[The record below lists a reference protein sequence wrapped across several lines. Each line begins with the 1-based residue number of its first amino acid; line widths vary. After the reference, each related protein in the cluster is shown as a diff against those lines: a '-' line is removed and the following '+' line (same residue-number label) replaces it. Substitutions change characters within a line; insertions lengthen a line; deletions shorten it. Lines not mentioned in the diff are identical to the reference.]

1 MPQDDDPQ
9 STQNTQRDPETGA
22 VLGAAARVHF
32 VLGPGFLEAVYQA
45 ALAEELRRRTIPFQ
59 REVAL
64 PVVYDGT
71 LLPDVFYR
79 VDFVA
84 NGVLVELKAVRILTG
99 IEESQILNY
108 LQVRGSGKALL
119 LNFGAGRLEVRRYVV

>member
-1 MPQDDDPQ
+1 MLESDDP
-9 STQNTQRDPETGA
+9 QNTQRDPETG
-22 VLGAAARVHF
+22 VILGAAARVHF

-45 ALAEELRRRTIPFQ
+45 ALAEELRRRSIPFE

-71 LLPDVFYR
+71 LLSDVFYR

-84 NGVLVELKAVRILTG
+84 NDVLVELKAVRSLTG
-99 IEESQILNY
+99 IEESQVLNY
-108 LQVRGSGKALL
+108 LQVRGGGKALL
-119 LNFGAGRLEVRRYVV
+119 INFGAGRLEIKRYVA